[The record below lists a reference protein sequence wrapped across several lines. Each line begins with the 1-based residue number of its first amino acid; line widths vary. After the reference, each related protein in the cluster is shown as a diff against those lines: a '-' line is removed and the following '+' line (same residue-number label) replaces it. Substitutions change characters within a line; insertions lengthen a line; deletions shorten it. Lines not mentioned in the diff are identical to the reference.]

1 MTNVP
6 DNSIEK
12 TSKTKMMDIIED
24 LEKANKR
31 IRDLEKHL
39 KDRDRIIKKFQENSK
54 KGRNHGKAQWR
65 RSL

>member
-54 KGRNHGKAQWR
+54 KGRNHGKANWR

>member
-39 KDRDRIIKKFQENSK
+39 KDRDRIIKKFLDK
-54 KGRNHGKAQWR
+54 K
-65 RSL
+65 